1 MSGPRLCARGLLAV
15 VLADGDAAPGVGAV
29 SEGGVLEGFEGR
41 LEAGVEVGFEEV
53 APRDRACGTV
63 DAFKQQFAQAA
74 TTRSGSGWAWLVLAP
89 PTASR

>member
-1 MSGPRLCARGLLAV
+1 MINNGGGHLNRSLFWCMIGPAKGGPTRGPI
-15 VLADGDAAPGVGAV
+15 GK
-29 SEGGVLEGFEGR
+29 EIN
-41 LEAGVEVGFEEV
+41 
-53 APRDRACGTV
+53 RACGTV